1 MFTFRVIN
9 CFKKT
14 GGQVAYETCPLTEA
28 RPASTIL
35 HSADASKVTIGH
47 NPDAF
52 VRFAPHRVQ
61 KSRYLEYVEKS
72 TDFRDHH
79 LHDAPTPYRRYLRD
93 GCTTSTSLVSKVENN
108 YLSRYG
114 AFGRYVIA
122 AKSRDIVLS
131 ECGLLPRGSVAR
143 FRLTG
148 MCSLRPFCPRFDI
161 WTRQKVDRKIPVYFG
176 GLRLGRCFDFHC
188 RNRKWGPSFIGHHS
202 P

>member
-1 MFTFRVIN
+1 M
-9 CFKKT
+9 
-14 GGQVAYETCPLTEA
+14 
-28 RPASTIL
+28 
-35 HSADASKVTIGH
+35 
-47 NPDAF
+47 
-52 VRFAPHRVQ
+52 RFAPHRVQ

-79 LHDAPTPYRRYLRD
+79 LHDAPTPYRRYLSD
-93 GCTTSTSLVSKVENN
+93 GCTTSTNLVSKVKNN

-122 AKSRDIVLS
+122 ANSRDIVLS

-148 MCSLRPFCPRFDI
+148 MCSLHPFCPRFAI
-161 WTRQKVDRKIPVYFG
+161 WTRQRVDRKIPVYFG

-188 RNRKWGPSFIGHHS
+188 RNRKWRAVIHRPPFPLECLCSYWRSLPQLHAPAFHS
-202 P
+202 ATWRESARRGAHLLGVRPRM